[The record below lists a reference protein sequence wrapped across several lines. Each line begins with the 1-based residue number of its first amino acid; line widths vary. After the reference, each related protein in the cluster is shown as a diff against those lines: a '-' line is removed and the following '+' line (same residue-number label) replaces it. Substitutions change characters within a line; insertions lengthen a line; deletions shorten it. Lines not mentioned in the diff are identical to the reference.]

1 MDVLLSFYTSLFR
14 SWSLLCSAVSL
25 HAPGRSTLFSKVR
38 SSEEGKRKQVIEVSC
53 DVHAAMDSTQ
63 MKSVSH
69 SKTSEGSASQHRSH
83 SSNNDFSEDGYSEDK
98 VCSTGTLQIICS
110 HHLLK
115 FATISLRKTAK
126 ISWYYHWFPHKM
138 TSEKRLQKVHTQLHD
153 NASLSRSGQRY
164 WLAEAN
170 FSGSMTNQ
178 KHYPDLGSNSSLIQ
192 NFCICFSD
200 IIWGKTMVVSWNIS
214 WKKLETCYSSC
225 KMPHING
232 YCHVRR
238 KKYNNSNTS
247 IPWI

>member
-1 MDVLLSFYTSLFR
+1 MDLLLSFYTSLFR
-14 SWSLLCSAVSL
+14 FWSLLCSAVSL

-83 SSNNDFSEDGYSEDK
+83 SPNNDFSEDGYSEDK

-153 NASLSRSGQRY
+153 NASLSRSGQHY

-200 IIWGKTMVVSWNIS
+200 IICIGNSMICTDIWHKYHEWYFKIVIRNFT
-214 WKKLETCYSSC
+214 SC
-225 KMPHING
+225 
-232 YCHVRR
+232 
-238 KKYNNSNTS
+238 
-247 IPWI
+247 